1 MMPIAH
7 FTRRSPTRRQ
17 TVRAAHALAVTVL
30 IVASATRQASAQT
43 AVQQSTDPTA
53 RLAQRLDAD
62 THASVMKVVESAKE
76 QELPIEPIVSKA
88 LLGATFRQP
97 GAVITQ
103 SVNVVLQRLVA
114 SRDALAPTPTPRD
127 IAAGATAIE
136 LGVPSKTIH
145 DLRSRF
151 PDRSMVVPLA
161 VLGELV
167 ANKVPVNRAAEMVR
181 DLMRRGASENQ
192 LVAFSDKVREDIA
205 RGTSPSE
212 AITTRIQGLIALLPT
227 APPVAGA
234 AGDNAFG
241 SQANSP
247 PRRP

>member
-1 MMPIAH
+1 M
-7 FTRRSPTRRQ
+7 R
-17 TVRAAHALAVTVL
+17 
-30 IVASATRQASAQT
+30 
-43 AVQQSTDPTA
+43 
-53 RLAQRLDAD
+53 
-62 THASVMKVVESAKE
+62 VVESAKE

-97 GAVITQ
+97 AAVITQ

-114 SRDALAPTPTPRD
+114 SRDALAPTPTARD

-167 ANKVPVNRAAEMVR
+167 ANKVPVSRAAEMVR

-192 LVAFSDKVREDIA
+192 LVAFTDRVREDIA

-212 AITTRIQGLIALLPT
+212 AITTRIQGLIATL
-227 APPVAGA
+227 PVAPAPGA
-234 AGDNAFG
+234 AGENAFG
-241 SQANSP
+241 AANAD
-247 PRRP
+247 PRKRP